1 MIRPLRP
8 LGTLL
13 LAAVLGAAPAHAGER
28 VISVDGAVTEIA
40 YALGQGHRLVA
51 VDTSSAWPAETAE
64 LPKVGYKRALTAEGL
79 LSLRPTLV
87 LATGAAGPAQALE
100 PLRALGVPV
109 VTLPDEPSV
118 EGVLAK
124 VRATAAALDA
134 APAGDALAAR
144 IAEELAAVRQ
154 RLAQAGPAPRVLFL
168 MDTGRG
174 GLMAA
179 GTGTAADAVI
189 ALAGGAN
196 AFAGAEGLKPLT
208 PEAAV
213 ATRPDVLVVTTQ
225 AVRRLG
231 GLDRVTALPE
241 LALTPAVRDGRV
253 VAIDALLV
261 LGFGPRI
268 GEAVRTLAEAFHPGL
283 PARTA
288 DVPR

>member
-13 LAAVLGAAPAHAGER
+13 LAAVLGAAPAHAGGR

-109 VTLPDEPSV
+109 VTMPDEPSV

-154 RLAQAGPAPRVLFL
+154 RLTQAGPAPRVLFL

-213 ATRPDVLVVTTQ
+213 AARPDLLVVTTQ

-283 PARTA
+283 PRRTTE
-288 DVPR
+288 VPR

>member
-1 MIRPLRP
+1 MIRHLRP
-8 LGTLL
+8 FRALL
-13 LAAVLGAAPAHAGER
+13 LAVALGAGTAQAGER

-51 VDTSSAWPAETAE
+51 VDTSSAWPAETAG

-79 LSLRPTLV
+79 LSLRPTMV
-87 LATGAAGPAQALE
+87 LATKAAGPAQALE
-100 PLRALGVPV
+100 PLRTLGVAV
-109 VTLPDEPSV
+109 VTVPDDASV
-118 EGVLAK
+118 DGVLAK
-124 VRATAAALDA
+124 VRGVAAALDA
-134 APAGDALAAR
+134 APAGEALAAR
-144 IAEELAAVRQ
+144 IGEELATVRR
-154 RLAQAGPAPRVLFL
+154 RLEGAGPPPRVLFL

-179 GTGTAADAVI
+179 GRGTAADAVI

-196 AFAGAEGLKPLT
+196 AFDAAEGLKPLT

-213 ATRPDVLVVTTQ
+213 AARPDLVVVTEQ
-225 AVRRLG
+225 AIRRMG
-231 GLDRVTALPE
+231 GPDRVTALPE
-241 LALTPAVRDGRV
+241 LALTPAARAGRFV
-253 VAIDALLV
+253 TIDALLV

-288 DVPR
+288 EAGR